1 MLLFIRLPHIT
12 KIFPYSA
19 SEKAL
24 SFVQIKENS
33 MQQVAAPPEDETSK
47 AIEIIS
53 TIEHDPNYLVKILQ
67 EIQAELGYVPETA
80 QRLLAKKM
88 RMPVSHIYGILSFYN
103 FFRLYP
109 PGRHR
114 VTVCLGTACY
124 VKGSRNILKEITS
137 RYELEPGQTTSDRR
151 FSLDIVRCVGCCAI
165 GPVMTV
171 NDRVYGRMK
180 PEKVKTVL
188 REFK

>member
-1 MLLFIRLPHIT
+1 M
-12 KIFPYSA
+12 
-19 SEKAL
+19 E
-24 SFVQIKENS
+24 
-33 MQQVAAPPEDETSK
+33 QVAAPPEDETSK
-47 AIEIIS
+47 TLEIIS
-53 TIEHDPNYLVKILQ
+53 NIEHDPNYLVKILQ

-80 QRLLAKKM
+80 QRLLAKRM

-103 FFRLYP
+103 FFRLFP

-137 RYELEPGQTTSDRR
+137 RYKLEPGQTTSDRR

-165 GPVMTV
+165 GPVMMV

>member
-1 MLLFIRLPHIT
+1 
-12 KIFPYSA
+12 
-19 SEKAL
+19 
-24 SFVQIKENS
+24 

-47 AIEIIS
+47 TLEVIENS
-53 TIEHDPNYLVKILQ
+53 EHDPNHLVKILQ

-80 QRLLAKKM
+80 QRLVAQKTNT
-88 RMPVSHIYGILSFYN
+88 PASQIYGILSFYN
-103 FFRLYP
+103 FFRLFP

-114 VTVCLGTACY
+114 VNVCLGTACY
-124 VKGSRNILKEITS
+124 VKGSRIILKEITS
-137 RYELEPGQTTSDRR
+137 RYELEPGQTTGDRR

-180 PEKVKTVL
+180 PEKVTTVL
-188 REFK
+188 REYN

>member
-1 MLLFIRLPHIT
+1 
-12 KIFPYSA
+12 
-19 SEKAL
+19 
-24 SFVQIKENS
+24 
-33 MQQVAAPPEDETSK
+33 MQQVAAPPEDESSK
-47 AIEIIS
+47 ALEIIQNS
-53 TIEHDPNYLVKILQ
+53 EHDPNHLVKILQ

-80 QRLLAKKM
+80 QRLVAR
-88 RMPVSHIYGILSFYN
+88 RMNTPMSHIYGILSFYN
-103 FFRLYP
+103 FFRLFP

-137 RYELEPGQTTSDRR
+137 RYELEPGQTTIDRR

-180 PEKVKTVL
+180 PEKVRTVL

>member
-1 MLLFIRLPHIT
+1 M
-12 KIFPYSA
+12 
-19 SEKAL
+19 
-24 SFVQIKENS
+24 QMKENS
-33 MQQVAAPPEDETSK
+33 MQQVTTPPEDETSK
-47 AIEIIS
+47 MLQIIENK
-53 TIEHDPNYLVKILQ
+53 EHDPSHLVKILQ

-80 QRLLAKKM
+80 QRLIARKM
-88 RMPVSHIYGILSFYN
+88 NTPVSHIYGIVSFYN
-103 FFRLYP
+103 FFRLFP

-114 VTVCLGTACY
+114 VNVCLGTACY

-137 RYELEPGQTTSDRR
+137 RYELESGQTTSDRR

-171 NDRVYGRMK
+171 NDRVYGKMK

-188 REFK
+188 REYK

>member
-1 MLLFIRLPHIT
+1 M
-12 KIFPYSA
+12 
-19 SEKAL
+19 
-24 SFVQIKENS
+24 KENS

-47 AIEIIS
+47 ALEIIENS
-53 TIEHDPNYLVKILQ
+53 EHDPNHLVKLLQ
-67 EIQAELGYVPETA
+67 EIQAELGYVPEAA
-80 QRLLAKKM
+80 QRLVAQKTNT
-88 RMPVSHIYGILSFYN
+88 PASQIYGILSFYN
-103 FFRLYP
+103 FFRLFP

-114 VTVCLGTACY
+114 VSVCLGTACY

-137 RYELEPGQTTSDRR
+137 RYELEPGQTTGDRR
-151 FSLDIVRCVGCCAI
+151 FSFDIVRCVGCCAI

-180 PEKVKTVL
+180 PENVKTVL